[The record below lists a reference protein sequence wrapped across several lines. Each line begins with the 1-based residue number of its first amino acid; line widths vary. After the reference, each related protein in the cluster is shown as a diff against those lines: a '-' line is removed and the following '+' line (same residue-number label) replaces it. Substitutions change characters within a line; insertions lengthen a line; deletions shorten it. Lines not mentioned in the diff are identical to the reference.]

1 MRYRRPKFQTK
12 NITVQKHSTSD
23 PPIILKTQNFKKSN
37 SNIFYVFKKDSQIL
51 TMKIQSDL
59 ILKKI
64 GKIMPKSNFIFQK
77 IHYRDPGTRTGWC

>member
-51 TMKIQSDL
+51 TMKIQS
-59 ILKKI
+59 
-64 GKIMPKSNFIFQK
+64 
-77 IHYRDPGTRTGWC
+77 